1 MFSSRRT
8 WAQSNSVSRRTPAL
22 WLCHLILKSL
32 QHVQWLWK
40 IVWIFLKKTKNIW
53 SNNPT
58 LGIHLEKMKTP
69 IWKDTITPMFI
80 ATLCIIAKKWKKP
93 VSTDRWMDKE
103 DVIHIY
109 MIKYYSATKKNETM
123 SFAATWMDLE
133 IIILHQR
140 KTHIIWSHLKVGSRI
155 RHKWTY
161 MKNRNRPTETEN
173 KLWFPKGKAGE
184 G

>member
-1 MFSSRRT
+1 MSSSRRT

-32 QHVQWLWK
+32 QHVQSLWK
-40 IVWIFLKKTKNIW
+40 IAWIFLKKTKNIW
-53 SNNPT
+53 SDNPT

-93 VSTDRWMDKE
+93 VSTDRWMDK

-109 MIKYYSATKKNETM
+109 IYDQILLSHKKEWNNVICSNMNGPRDYYTTSKKDTYHMIP
-123 SFAATWMDLE
+123 
-133 IIILHQR
+133 
-140 KTHIIWSHLKVGSRI
+140 LKSGI
-155 RHKWTY
+155 
-161 MKNRNRPTETEN
+161 
-173 KLWFPKGKAGE
+173 
-184 G
+184 